1 MGIFQRVGQAM
12 YQNVQAQSEQQQAAA
27 DVAGGA
33 TASEDEVVEGEI
45 VEEGGAS

>member
-12 YQNVQAQSEQQQAAA
+12 YQNAQS
-27 DVAGGA
+27 
-33 TASEDEVVEGEI
+33 ASEQGTGSDADEGEAAPTDEVVEGEI